1 MRAIKNHS
9 RTPNT
14 HVGRY
19 PRALRFSEPARHGIL
34 LGPTREYRALSAWCR
49 NMLPVQGTRLARITR
64 ILVTNS
70 HQHSRSGLP
79 GGTVRVVLD
88 QSRPLLPHLYV
99 TDQGPRDTVQP
110 QYPQLNPRDSASGLA
125 VLNRLALS
133 WNPSW
138 TWDGNR
144 IQQTTVEVVL
154 DLS

>member
-1 MRAIKNHS
+1 
-9 RTPNT
+9 
-14 HVGRY
+14 
-19 PRALRFSEPARHGIL
+19 
-34 LGPTREYRALSAWCR
+34 
-49 NMLPVQGTRLARITR
+49 MLPVQGTRLARITR